1 MTSVKEFRV
10 EREPTANTL
19 GRGAF
24 VFTDDYSVFDWGKMP
39 DEIPD
44 KGASLCSMGAF
55 NFELLEDEGVP
66 THYRGV
72 VSEARSASDSR
83 AGRDDPRD
91 PDTADVVSLA
101 DAEEPPTEMAIELT
115 QVPDLPHEGRDYDY
129 DAFHAAAGD
138 NYLIPLEVVFRNSV
152 PVGSSLR
159 RRTTPA
165 DHGLDFEEW
174 PEGVVQLEEPIVE
187 FSTKYEESD
196 RYLSRREADRI
207 AGLAD
212 VAELEDVAR
221 EVNRVVTER
230 AAEAELVHE
239 DGKIECCYFDG
250 EIRVADVVG
259 TFDEN
264 RFTFH
269 GQQVSKEFVR
279 QYHKRTQPEWVEAV
293 DAAKREAEERDV
305 ADWKSLCEESPE
317 PLDDAVVAAA
327 RDLYAAG
334 TNAYVGRDM
343 FDAPSLEDAVA
354 EVRDL

>member
-10 EREPTANTL
+10 EREPSANTL
-19 GRGAF
+19 GRGTF

-44 KGASLCSMGAF
+44 KGASLCSMGAC

-72 VSEARSASDSR
+72 V
-83 AGRDDPRD
+83 D
-91 PDTADVVSLA
+91 PDGGEVVSLA
-101 DAEEPPTEMAIELT
+101 ETDDAPTEMAIELT

-129 DAFHAAAGD
+129 DAYHAAAGD

-159 RRTTPA
+159 RRTSPA
-165 DHGLDFEEW
+165 DHGLDFTEW
-174 PEGVVQLEEPIVE
+174 PEGVVQLERPIVE
-187 FSTKYEESD
+187 FSTKYEEGD
-196 RYLSRREADRI
+196 RYLSRAEADRI

-212 VAELEDVAR
+212 IEKLEEVAR

-239 DGKIECCYFDG
+239 DGKIECLYFDG
-250 EIRVADVVG
+250 EIRVGDVVG

-279 QYHKRTQPEWVEAV
+279 QYHKHTQPEWIEAVEA
-293 DAAKREAEERDV
+293 AKAEAKAEGV
-305 ADWKSLCEESPE
+305 ADWKSLCERSPE
-317 PLDDAVVAAA
+317 PLDAGVVEAA
-327 RDLYAAG
+327 RDLYTAG
-334 TNAYVGRDM
+334 ANAYVAREL

-354 EVRDL
+354 AVRNL

>member
-1 MTSVKEFRV
+1 
-10 EREPTANTL
+10 
-19 GRGAF
+19 
-24 VFTDDYSVFDWGKMP
+24 VFDWGKMP

-55 NFELLEDEGVP
+55 NFELLEAEGVP

-72 VSEARSASDSR
+72 VSESQRASDSR
-83 AGRDDPRD
+83 AVEPRDDFGTGEVVALSD
-91 PDTADVVSLA
+91 ADQ
-101 DAEEPPTEMAIELT
+101 PPTEMAIDLT
-115 QVPDLPHEGRDYDY
+115 QVPELPREGREYDY

-159 RRTTPA
+159 RRTDPA

-174 PEGVVQLEEPIVE
+174 PDGVVQLEEPIVE

-196 RYLSRREADRI
+196 RYLSRAEANRI
-207 AGLAD
+207 AGTAD
-212 VAELEDVAR
+212 LAELEAVAR

-239 DGKIECCYFDG
+239 DGKIECLYFDG
-250 EIRVADVVG
+250 EIRVGDVVG

-293 DAAKREAEERDV
+293 DAAKREAEKNDI
-305 ADWKSLCEESPE
+305 ADWKSLCEASPE
-317 PLDDAVVAAA
+317 PLGGEVIKAAS
-327 RDLYAAG
+327 DLYAAG
-334 TNAYVGRDM
+334 TNAYIDRDL
-343 FDAPSLEDAVA
+343 FDAPSLVDAVDI
-354 EVRDL
+354 VRNL